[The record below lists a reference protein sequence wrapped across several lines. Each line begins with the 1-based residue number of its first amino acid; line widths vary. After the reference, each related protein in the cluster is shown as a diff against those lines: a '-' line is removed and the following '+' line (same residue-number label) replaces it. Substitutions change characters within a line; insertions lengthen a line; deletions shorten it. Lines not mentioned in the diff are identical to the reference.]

1 MSAAHPPTSSPAR
14 PDAAASGD
22 RGREGLAAA
31 LCAYLMWGILP
42 VYFKLVA
49 KVDALEILA
58 HRIVWAVPFGVLIIS
73 LRGQRQAVWDALRHP
88 RTLALLATSAAFIAI
103 NWLVYIRAVLSGN
116 IFQAS
121 LGYYI
126 NPLVSVLAGVLF
138 FGERLNR
145 TQVISVGLATVGV
158 LVLATVGRG
167 FPLISITLALTFT
180 VYGVIRKAIPVGA
193 MPGLF
198 VETLVLLP
206 VAGIYLASLV
216 AAGTA
221 SLTPEAPGMVLL
233 LLLAG
238 PITVL
243 PLLLFALA
251 ARRLPLATLGFVQ
264 FLAPTLQFL
273 MGLLYGESLT
283 LPFTIC
289 FACIWSAVCLFAFD
303 AWQRRPQ
310 AALSSR

>member
-1 MSAAHPPTSSPAR
+1 MSAAHPSTSAPA
-14 PDAAASGD
+14 DAAAQAAS
-22 RGREGLAAA
+22 GREGLAAA
-31 LCAYLMWGILP
+31 LGAYLLWGVLP

-49 KVDALEILA
+49 SVDALEILA
-58 HRIVWAVPFGVLIIS
+58 HRIVWAVPFGVLIIA
-73 LRGQRQAVWDALRHP
+73 LRGQRRDVWDAVRNP

-103 NWLVYIRAVLSGN
+103 NWLVYIRAVLSDN
-116 IFQAS
+116 IFEAS

-126 NPLVSVLAGVLF
+126 NPLVSVVAGVAL

-145 TQVISVGLATVGV
+145 TQLISVGLAAVGV
-158 LVLATVGRG
+158 MVLATVGHG
-167 FPLISITLALTFT
+167 FPIISITLALSFT
-180 VYGVIRKAIPVGA
+180 VYGVIRKAVPVGA

-206 VAGIYLASLV
+206 VAGFYLASLIG
-216 AAGTA
+216 AGT
-221 SLTPEAPGMVLL
+221 STFGPEAPGMAVL

-238 PITVL
+238 PVTVL

-273 MGLLYGESLT
+273 MGLLFGETLT
-283 LPFTIC
+283 LPFAIC

-303 AWQRRPQ
+303 AWRRRPQ
-310 AALSSR
+310 TPPT